1 MELINNID
9 ETISFNENNI
19 RIVGS
24 YNEPW
29 FVAKDICQILEIK
42 DVSMALTKIP
52 EKWKDTKVIGTLGGN
67 QYMRIINEAGLYK
80 LIMRSNKPISQKF
93 QEVVCEEILPSLRKK
108 GEYKIQSIIDRNK
121 EQILKYQS
129 EKIECECGMKV
140 QRNYLKKHTL
150 SEIHKL
156 SLENKLLGNPAKDCI
171 KIECECGH
179 SVRNNYLKR
188 HLNSGIHKTA
198 MRLKMESIS
207 KESTE

>member
-1 MELINNID
+1 MELINQID
-9 ETISFNENNI
+9 ETFNFENKEEVIQNKKEYYENNKETI
-19 RIVGS
+19 I
-24 YNEPW
+24 
-29 FVAKDICQILEIK
+29 
-42 DVSMALTKIP
+42 
-52 EKWKDTKVIGTLGGN
+52 EKSKEYYQENKENVLDRTR
-67 QYMRIINEAGLYK
+67 QYYK
-80 LIMRSNKPISQKF
+80 
-93 QEVVCEEILPSLRKK
+93 E
-108 GEYKIQSIIDRNK
+108 NK

-198 MRLKMESIS
+198 MHLKMESIS
-207 KESTE
+207 KEPTE